1 MPDRD
6 PPTDPGRKPRAERR
20 ETRLLARKVP
30 LRFATVV
37 LSMAYSVAAPHVGVP
52 SETAMLVLGLAAAF
66 LGVDTLRPSGT
77 VRE

>member
-1 MPDRD
+1 MDRD
-6 PPTDPGRKPRAERR
+6 PPTDPGRRQRR
-20 ETRLLARKVP
+20 ETRLLNRKVP

-37 LSMAYSVAAPHVGVP
+37 LSMAYSVAAAPQFLALP
-52 SETAMLVLGLAAAF
+52 PETVMLVLGLAGAF